1 MTADE
6 YLDDAYRLEQRD
18 KQIAELKILC
28 ARAADALES
37 NDNDPFFHSHTELI
51 AELRKAAE

>member
-18 KQIAELKILC
+18 KEIVALKALC
-28 ARAADALES
+28 ARAADALEE
-37 NDNDPFFHSHTELI
+37 PAMRFPRELI
-51 AELRKAAE
+51 AELRKAAQ